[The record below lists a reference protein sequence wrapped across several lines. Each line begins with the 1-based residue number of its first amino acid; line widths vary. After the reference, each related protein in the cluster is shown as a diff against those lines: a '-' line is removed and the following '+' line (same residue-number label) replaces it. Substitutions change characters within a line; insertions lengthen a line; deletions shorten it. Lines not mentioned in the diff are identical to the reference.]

1 MDAAS
6 ALADLTEI
14 SSQVDAAVVFAEDG
28 AIVVSTFGDE
38 GRTEKL
44 ARVGRSLLEEAD
56 RVPTGRERKLTRV
69 EVVLP
74 EGNVF
79 VVRGG
84 GAEARSSRPR
94 ARRPPSRLVFHDL
107 ETCLGA
113 VAEAVEQPRRRNH
126 GARGR
131 SRSMRRLLALLVV
144 GRRRPALPRAPQ

>member
-14 SSQVDAAVVFAEDG
+14 SSQVDAAVVFAADG
-28 AIVVSTFGDE
+28 AVAASTFADE

-44 ARVGRSLLEEAD
+44 ARVGRSLLEEAE

-79 VVRGG
+79 VARGSG
-84 GAEARSSRPR
+84 SSIVATTSPTP
-94 ARRPPSRLVFHDL
+94 ASRLVFHDL

-113 VAEAVEQPRRRNH
+113 VAEAVEQPAPPKPR
-126 GARGR
+126 R
-131 SRSMRRLLALLVV
+131 SRKKPVDA
-144 GRRRPALPRAPQ
+144 